1 MELRAYLQLGR
12 LDSGD
17 SEQNESL
24 GEESFT
30 AMHAGGDCLEMGFNN
45 KALAGVKTER
55 GKERRKDC
63 SFTFEMGKK
72 QI

>member
-45 KALAGVKTER
+45 KALAGVKTE
-55 GKERRKDC
+55 
-63 SFTFEMGKK
+63 
-72 QI
+72 